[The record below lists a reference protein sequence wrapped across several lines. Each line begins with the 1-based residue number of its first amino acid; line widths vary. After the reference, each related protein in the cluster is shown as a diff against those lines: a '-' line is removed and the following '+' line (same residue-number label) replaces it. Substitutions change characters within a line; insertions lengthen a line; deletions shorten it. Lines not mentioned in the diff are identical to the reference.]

1 MQVHRMLP
9 KYIRSH
15 LRRLGKEEQGESGPT
30 RLLILETKK
39 KWGPLVA
46 GQRFQKPAGIRITLG
61 WQPLIFYLPD
71 SYYGS
76 GQAEPAASL
85 RHCSLC

>member
-1 MQVHRMLP
+1 MQVHGMLP

-39 KWGPLVA
+39 K
-46 GQRFQKPAGIRITLG
+46 KM
-61 WQPLIFYLPD
+61 
-71 SYYGS
+71 GS
-76 GQAEPAASL
+76 FSGRAEVPEAS
-85 RHCSLC
+85 RY